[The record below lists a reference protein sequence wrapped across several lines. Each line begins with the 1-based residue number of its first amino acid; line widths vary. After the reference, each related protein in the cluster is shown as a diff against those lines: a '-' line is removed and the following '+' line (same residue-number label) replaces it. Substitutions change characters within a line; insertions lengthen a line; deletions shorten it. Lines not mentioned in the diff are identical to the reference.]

1 MYTPAF
7 WHVTLSLVRIVRF
20 LHVLISASLQNS
32 CLAFYSFSDFTNKIK
47 DIYGVSENVKKK
59 KTWSVSIKRMAMSC
73 EWWLYS
79 QEAVKWY
86 STYCVSCLYRTPIEE
101 YILNSHSTN
110 VNILPCL
117 KPVYITLHQWMQA
130 EGARSAFRNVNS
142 SDLKNSRS
150 GLSRAKTNRHKTIN
164 TTNRYSNYIIP
175 EWNFQRP
182 TKMFK
187 CMPYNLRLTSRK
199 MEND

>member
-1 MYTPAF
+1 MRTWKRKKRDQYQSKEWPWAVSGGCIRRRLSSDIQRIACLVYKERRSKNTF
-7 WHVTLSLVRIVRF
+7 WIHIVQTWISFHV
-20 LHVLISASLQNS
+20 
-32 CLAFYSFSDFTNKIK
+32 
-47 DIYGVSENVKKK
+47 
-59 KTWSVSIKRMAMSC
+59 WSR
-73 EWWLYS
+73 
-79 QEAVKWY
+79 
-86 STYCVSCLYRTPIEE
+86 
-101 YILNSHSTN
+101 YI
-110 VNILPCL
+110 
-117 KPVYITLHQWMQA
+117 ITLHQWMQA

-182 TKMFK
+182 TKMLK